1 MINILYIIAESIK
14 NKKIMI
20 KRKGESENGFKK
32 TKLQVFRNTNISY
45 QLSGVAIF
53 FIGKVG
59 VLCFLLTTILRFALL
74 FYYRRVFKYSTQAY
88 PGLLQTCKMKR
99 CKTIIQAGTC

>member
-1 MINILYIIAESIK
+1 
-14 NKKIMI
+14 MI

-32 TKLQVFRNTNISY
+32 AKLQVFRNANISY
-45 QLSGVAIF
+45 QLSGVGIF

-74 FYYRRVFKYSTQAY
+74 FYYRRVSKYSTQAY
-88 PGLLQTCKMKR
+88 PGLL
-99 CKTIIQAGTC
+99 

>member
-45 QLSGVAIF
+45 QLSGVGIF
-53 FIGKVG
+53 FNRKSWRALFSSNHHFEIRSF
-59 VLCFLLTTILRFALL
+59 VLLPRCFQV
-74 FYYRRVFKYSTQAY
+74 FYTSVSRTPAN
-88 PGLLQTCKMKR
+88 M
-99 CKTIIQAGTC
+99 